1 MPWNIRPKGEN
12 EDENEG
18 ESMKYYI
25 CSSAGAEMREYDR
38 ADVRAVARA
47 LGDERYRE
55 QGKEG
60 AQDYNLDERVD
71 SCVWYVVK
79 VKVEKKVLI
88 ESSVTYLCHDDAIG
102 NIANYG

>member
-1 MPWNIRPKGEN
+1 MPWNIRPNGEN

-18 ESMKYYI
+18 ESMKYNI
-25 CSSAGAEMREYDR
+25 CSSVGAEMREYDR

-47 LGDERYRE
+47 LGDEGYRE

-71 SCVWYVVK
+71 NCVWYVVK
-79 VKVEKKVLI
+79 VKAEK
-88 ESSVTYLCHDDAIG
+88 
-102 NIANYG
+102 

>member
-1 MPWNIRPKGEN
+1 MRWSIGPKGEN

-25 CSSAGAEMREYDR
+25 CSSAGAEMREYD
-38 ADVRAVARA
+38 RAVARA

>member
-1 MPWNIRPKGEN
+1 MPWSIGPNGEN

-79 VKVEKKVLI
+79 IKVLI
-88 ESSVTYLCHDDAIG
+88 ESSGTYLCHDDAIG
-102 NIANYG
+102 NIGNYG

>member
-1 MPWNIRPKGEN
+1 
-12 EDENEG
+12 
-18 ESMKYYI
+18 
-25 CSSAGAEMREYDR
+25 MREYDR
-38 ADVRAVARA
+38 ANVRAVARA
-47 LGDERYRE
+47 LGDEGYRE

-88 ESSVTYLCHDDAIG
+88 ESSVPYLCHDDAIG